1 MNLPNK
7 PGVPILK
14 GVEFEADQILQA
26 LKVIPTS
33 VQTAQAFNQSNLSQK
48 TTTNVVFSNNIEW
61 HLPEPGP
68 QSSGIQHFNRF
79 VER

>member
-33 VQTAQAFNQSNLSQK
+33 V
-48 TTTNVVFSNNIEW
+48 
-61 HLPEPGP
+61 
-68 QSSGIQHFNRF
+68 
-79 VER
+79 